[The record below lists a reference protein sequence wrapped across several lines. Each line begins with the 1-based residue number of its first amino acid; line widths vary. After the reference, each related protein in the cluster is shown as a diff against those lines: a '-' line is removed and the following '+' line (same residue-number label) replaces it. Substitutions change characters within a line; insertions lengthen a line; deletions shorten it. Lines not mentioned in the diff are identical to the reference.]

1 MPRIYKRK
9 NESRK
14 YGYDKSAMENALEEI
29 CEKGT
34 SIKHA
39 AFLYGVNRTTLMNR
53 MKGSHCGKVG
63 GITLLTPEEEK
74 LIVHVLTKLGEW
86 GFGIDGC
93 FANNCYGL
101 PEECW
106 TFDKNS

>member
-1 MPRIYKRK
+1 MYKRK

-14 YGYDKSAMENALEEI
+14 YGYDESAMKNALEEI
-29 CEKGT
+29 REKGT

-74 LIVHVLTKLGEW
+74 LIVHVLTKLGDF
-86 GFGIDGC
+86 GFEQRFFFHQVFSI
-93 FANNCYGL
+93 
-101 PEECW
+101 
-106 TFDKNS
+106 